1 MRLAEPVDQATGL
14 RRLFT
19 PELPF
24 RALAV
29 LGADAAAA
37 SRACVALAR
46 GLGRRGER
54 VMLVDEVAP
63 PRHAGGLL
71 GVLARHGLAEARQ
84 RGLLDIVQPAGEGV
98 VLLSAVDALAAL
110 HGLSEA
116 ALRRLADDWRAR
128 AETPE
133 WLLLN
138 SGPGL
143 PESGLGVTADER
155 VLVLTSS
162 RARLAEAY
170 ALMKAAHA
178 FRPAQAWRVLVE
190 ETDASRARALF
201 DSLAETAR
209 RFLGIVPEFLG
220 QLPRERAASPA
231 EAGLVERL
239 LEEPAAATAAGRVD
253 FEQYWQRM
261 WLHSRLMAE
270 SASRES
276 ASEGLRNVRWS
287 SR

>member
-37 SRACVALAR
+37 TRACVALAR
-46 GLGRRGER
+46 GLGKRGER
-54 VMLVDEVAP
+54 VMLVDEVPP

-71 GVLARHGLAEARQ
+71 GVLARHGLNEVRQ

-98 VLLSAVDALAAL
+98 VLLSAVDGLTALR
-110 HGLSEA
+110 GLSET

-128 AETPE
+128 EETPE

-138 SGPGL
+138 SGPAL
-143 PESGLGVTADER
+143 PESALAVTADER
-155 VLVLTSS
+155 VLVLTAS

-178 FRPAQAWRVLVE
+178 FRPAPAWRVLVE
-190 ETDASRARALF
+190 DGDAARARALY

-220 QLPRERAASPA
+220 QLPRERAAAPA

-239 LEEPAAATAAGRVD
+239 LEEPEAAVEARRVD

-261 WLHSRLMAE
+261 WLHSRLVAE
-270 SASRES
+270 SGSRES
-276 ASEGLRNVRWS
+276 ASEGPRNVRWS
-287 SR
+287 SG